1 MGLIK
6 EKEMPG
12 SWKALA
18 GKFIDTAKGQK
29 AAMDGLTGA
38 THLGSTN
45 SLTGA
50 TQPGRTKQRVGKGL
64 LGFGLLFI
72 VLGVILGFVA
82 SEKPG
87 PTEAQRAAGEKTDGQ
102 KMSMAA
108 AIMSL
113 IGVASM
119 LAAYYIR

>member
-12 SWKALA
+12 SSFKAFA
-18 GKFIDTAKGQK
+18 KNVIDTAKGQK
-29 AAMDGLTGA
+29 GIDA
-38 THLGSTN
+38 
-45 SLTGA
+45 LTGA

>member
-1 MGLIK
+1 MPSKLAGFVNKVMDKANHGIDVVRTSSP
-6 EKEMPG
+6 PG
-12 SWKALA
+12 S
-18 GKFIDTAKGQK
+18 
-29 AAMDGLTGA
+29 
-38 THLGSTN
+38 
-45 SLTGA
+45 
-50 TQPGRTKQRVGKGL
+50 TKQRMGKGL